1 MKVSEIQGSMI
12 QNIIKATHVKELEW
26 QLLQNEV
33 VIICNVNCGGGGGGG
48 GSNEDDNNHD
58 NDDSQK

>member
-1 MKVSEIQGSMI
+1 MKVYEIQGSMI

-33 VIICNVNCGGGGGGG
+33 VIICNVNCGGGGGG
-48 GSNEDDNNHD
+48 SNEDDNNHD

>member
-33 VIICNVNCGGGGGGG
+33 VIICNVNCGGGGGG
-48 GSNEDDNNHD
+48 SNEDDNNHD

>member
-1 MKVSEIQGSMI
+1 MI

-33 VIICNVNCGGGGGGG
+33 IIICNVNCGGGGG

>member
-1 MKVSEIQGSMI
+1 MYESVWNTREMI

-33 VIICNVNCGGGGGGG
+33 VIICDVNCGGGGGG

>member
-1 MKVSEIQGSMI
+1 MKVSEIQGSRI

-33 VIICNVNCGGGGGGG
+33 VIICNVNCGGGGGGS
-48 GSNEDDNNHD
+48 SNEDDNNHD